1 MAISFPSSPSNG
13 QNFTHGNKVWTW
25 DGNSWKGGVSSGGD
39 AGTLDSLNS
48 TQFLR
53 SDANTSTSGSLGIG
67 GRLHGGELGNTAIVR
82 KDLHFYV
89 DFNDKACV
97 SGQSATEAPVD
108 LSSSPYNLTLHGGA
122 NFEYKDGIGTYY
134 FDGSGDHININDFV
148 VADASNTYEVWHWS
162 NAQSGW
168 ETFWDSGN
176 ERPLLGLYNN
186 GLRAYPNSTVH
197 ATIDTGK
204 WYHLVFAFASNND
217 LDVYVNGARVT
228 EAHNWAN
235 TQRTGTFQFWLGGD
249 TTHETTNGYIGI
261 ARAYTRQLTAQE
273 VQQNYNAEV
282 SRFAVSTPSLGVVHS
297 GGNIGIGDT
306 NPLYKLSV
314 NNGTSDG
321 GIFRLYNEEVGLN
334 VAVDGTTGS
343 PNYTNASRT
352 VTFNATRFDA
362 GTSPKLRLG
371 GQGGLEFAADA
382 NNVRMVITNGG
393 NVGINVASPSE
404 RLEVNGD
411 ALATSSFRIGDNSH
425 WKIRGNNAY
434 TELAFEYA
442 TSSGLSDAN
451 IKITMKPNGDLVVH
465 NNLYVNGDFITLP
478 TSATDPSG
486 AVAGS
491 MYYNTSSQNLKV
503 YNGTRWGL
511 IPADTIFDIF
521 GDGSIEAFYEFN
533 NNLNDTGGVHN
544 MSVSDFQT
552 TDGSGYVTG
561 KSGMAWKVGF
571 EDWLLYRGIGLGNA
585 SSWSLWCKDLN
596 SEGSNSILFG
606 AGVWNAGANGDL
618 PGYGIFV
625 DSSNNCYPFNK
636 PGSTYNW
643 TSTFTVSGWTH
654 IAMTSGSNTIK
665 TYVNGSLWNTKTSTT
680 TATSINTLTAGR
692 RLYHHDEDMA
702 VTLDNVRIYNRVLT
716 DAEVTQI
723 YNLEN

>member
-1 MAISFPSSPSNG
+1 MAISFPGSPSTG
-13 QNFTHGNKVWTW
+13 QKFTSGNKVWTW

-53 SDANTSTSGSLGIG
+53 SDADDTTTGNLSVGTTSTFTTG
-67 GRLHGGELGNTAIVR
+67 GTARLTLSASSVLLSAGASNS
-82 KDLHFYV
+82 DMFYIRR
-89 DFNDKACV
+89 
-97 SGQSATEAPVD
+97 QSAGNFAWQ
-108 LSSSPYNLTLHGGA
+108 SYN
-122 NFEYKDGIGTYY
+122 
-134 FDGSGDHININDFV
+134 
-148 VADASNTYEVWHWS
+148 
-162 NAQSGW
+162 
-168 ETFWDSGN
+168 SGN
-176 ERPLLGLYNN
+176 SG
-186 GLRAYPNSTVH
+186 
-197 ATIDTGK
+197 TI
-204 WYHLVFAFASNND
+204 
-217 LDVYVNGARVT
+217 
-228 EAHNWAN
+228 
-235 TQRTGTFQFWLGGD
+235 
-249 TTHETTNGYIGI
+249 
-261 ARAYTRQLTAQE
+261 QLQP
-273 VQQNYNAEV
+273 Y
-282 SRFAVSTPSLGVVHS
+282 
-297 GGNIGIGDT
+297 
-306 NPLYKLSV
+306 
-314 NNGTSDG
+314 
-321 GIFRLYNEEVGLN
+321 
-334 VAVDGTTGS
+334 
-343 PNYTNASRT
+343 
-352 VTFNATRFDA
+352 
-362 GTSPKLRLG
+362 
-371 GQGGLEFAADA
+371 
-382 NNVRMVITNGG
+382 GG
-393 NVGINVASPSE
+393 NVGIGTDNPGAK
-404 RLEVNGD
+404 LEVNGD

-434 TELAFEYA
+434 TDLAFEYA

-451 IKITMKPNGDLVVH
+451 IKITMKPNGDLVVGR
-465 NNLYVNGDFITLP
+465 NLYVNGDFITIP

-606 AGVWNAGANGDL
+606 AGVWNSGSNGDL

-625 DSSNNCYPFNK
+625 DSSNNCYPYNK
-636 PGSTYNW
+636 PGGTYNW